1 MKVIDQLYNN
11 ISTTKIDELSA
22 EQCASMATIH
32 PDYSTL
38 ATRLVIANHQK
49 NTSSSFIETMTKLYM
64 NKDKHGKHSP
74 LITDDLYMIA
84 KLNESELDRVC
95 NYTRD
100 FLIDYFGFKTL
111 ERAYLMKVNKVIVE
125 RPQHMWLRVA
135 MGIHG
140 DNIEKIKE
148 TYELMSQKYFTHAT
162 PTLFNAGT
170 PHPQLSSCYLIAM
183 ENDSIEG
190 IYNTLKDCAL
200 ISKWAGGIGLHIH
213 NIRASGSDIR
223 GTNGS
228 SNGIVP
234 MLRVFNHTAKYV
246 DQCVHPET
254 IIYTTDGPKE
264 IQHCES
270 GVTKIF
276 NALGETEVIQDVL
289 EHVYN
294 DEMLEIKTTHSI
306 FPLRITPEHP
316 VYVLQNQQKGINY
329 DVINNTYY
337 WYCCKFFNICWCCNL
352 FYFKNI

>member
-1 MKVIDQLYNN
+1 MSSINDLNDEMYVTKRSGKTEIVSFDKILRRIKTIGQETYDIQIPSLQHSLKINYTTLAMKVIDQLYNN

-22 EQCASMATIH
+22 EQCASMASIH
-32 PDYSTL
+32 PDYGTL
-38 ATRLVIANHQK
+38 ATRLIIANHQK
-49 NTSSSFIETMTKLYM
+49 KTSSMFVDTMKKLYM

-74 LITDDLYMIA
+74 LITDDMMITA
-84 KLNESELDRVC
+84 RTYEDELNTLC
-95 NYTRD
+95 YYTRD
-100 FLIDYFGFKTL
+100 YLIDYFGFKTL
-111 ERAYLMKVNKVIVE
+111 ERAYLMKVNGVIVE

-170 PHPQLSSCYLIAM
+170 LHPQLSSCYLIAM

-234 MLRVFNHTAKYV
+234 ML
-246 DQCVHPET
+246 
-254 IIYTTDGPKE
+254 
-264 IQHCES
+264 
-270 GVTKIF
+270 
-276 NALGETEVIQDVL
+276 
-289 EHVYN
+289 
-294 DEMLEIKTTHSI
+294 
-306 FPLRITPEHP
+306 
-316 VYVLQNQQKGINY
+316 
-329 DVINNTYY
+329 
-337 WYCCKFFNICWCCNL
+337 
-352 FYFKNI
+352 